1 MTTYLA
7 VGTRPWNRAIF
18 NTSISFFPGN
28 WYYVETLDALR
39 EYLSLSP
46 RYIFFLHWSDYVP
59 ADIYEEYECVVFHPS
74 HLPYGR
80 GGSPIQNL
88 IARGYTYTQVTAFR
102 MVKEL
107 DAGPIYLTRTL
118 SLDGKAQ
125 DIFEREMLLAAGMIW
140 RIISD
145 DIEPQPQQGEI
156 VKFKRRKPEQSEMPK
171 WAAFEELYDHIRMLD
186 ADTYP
191 RAYIDG
197 ETYRI
202 EFSDAILSTDG
213 VITKATFVEKRK

>member
-1 MTTYLA
+1 
-7 VGTRPWNRAIF
+7 
-18 NTSISFFPGN
+18 
-28 WYYVETLDALR
+28 
-39 EYLSLSP
+39 
-46 RYIFFLHWSDYVP
+46 
-59 ADIYEEYECVVFHPS
+59 
-74 HLPYGR
+74 
-80 GGSPIQNL
+80 
-88 IARGYTYTQVTAFR
+88 

-145 DIEPQPQQGEI
+145 DIEPQPQRGEI

-171 WAAFEELYDHIRMLD
+171 WATFEELYDHIRMLD